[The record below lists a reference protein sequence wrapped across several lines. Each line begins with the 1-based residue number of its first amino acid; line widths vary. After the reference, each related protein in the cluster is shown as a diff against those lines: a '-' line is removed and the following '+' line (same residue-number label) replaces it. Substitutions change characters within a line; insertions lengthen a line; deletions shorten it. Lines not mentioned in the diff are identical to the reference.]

1 MSIYNLVATEV
12 LTEPSMDADGNPTTV
27 TYQVGDVVQQIVWD
41 GVSEYT
47 PPPGTKAEL
56 ASPLT

>member
-12 LTEPSMDADGNPTTV
+12 LTEPSCDADGNPTTI

-41 GVSEYT
+41 GVAEYT
-47 PPPGTKAEL
+47 PPPGMKVVL
-56 ASPLT
+56 P